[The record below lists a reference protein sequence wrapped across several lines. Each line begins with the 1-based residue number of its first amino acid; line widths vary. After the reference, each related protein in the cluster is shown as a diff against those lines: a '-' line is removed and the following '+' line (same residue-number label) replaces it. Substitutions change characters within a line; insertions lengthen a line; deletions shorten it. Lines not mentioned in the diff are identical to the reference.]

1 MDGRISMDGEVSID
15 GDAQGDAMEASMNG
29 RRQQQGQ
36 RTTFLPRCNL
46 ESDVSNHPSSHD
58 DATHTLVS
66 G

>member
-36 RTTFLPRCNL
+36 RTTFFTQVQLRNT
-46 ESDVSNHPSSHD
+46 D
-58 DATHTLVS
+58 
-66 G
+66 